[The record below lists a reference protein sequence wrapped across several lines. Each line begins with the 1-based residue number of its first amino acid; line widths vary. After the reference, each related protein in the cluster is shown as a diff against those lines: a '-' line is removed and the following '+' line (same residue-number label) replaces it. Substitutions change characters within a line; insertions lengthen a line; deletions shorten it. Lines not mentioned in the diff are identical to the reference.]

1 VAGRLSSAV
10 ELICW
15 MAVGLAQLVGRC
27 QIPIGRKGGDAPR
40 VRIRSGFPVA
50 SVLQIQ
56 PSEGDWLEP
65 PSES

>member
-1 VAGRLSSAV
+1 
-10 ELICW
+10 